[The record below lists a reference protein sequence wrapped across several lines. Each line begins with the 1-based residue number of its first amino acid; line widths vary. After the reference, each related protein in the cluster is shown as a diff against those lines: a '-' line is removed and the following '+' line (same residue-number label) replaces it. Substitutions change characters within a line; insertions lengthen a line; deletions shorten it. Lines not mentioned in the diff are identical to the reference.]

1 MMCKNFFIISC
12 TIATIHYGCGK
23 NRDPG
28 PTVPAPVVPP
38 VVIQHVPHQGKN
50 YLALGDSYT
59 IGQGVAPADNYPE
72 QTKSW
77 LAANGISDLHEPQII
92 ANLGWSTVDLKTAL
106 KNANLTGQ
114 FDVVSILIG
123 VNDQYRRIEITTY
136 ESNLRQLVQEAVW
149 LAANERSHVFVLSIP
164 DYSVTPFASQLDV
177 KKIANEIEAFNKVN
191 RQIAEAMQVR
201 YLDIT
206 ASTREAK
213 TNPSLVCPDGLH
225 PSAMEYAKWA
235 LKLGPMMKEALK

>member
-1 MMCKNFFIISC
+1 MLCKNFFIISC
-12 TIATIHYGCGK
+12 TLAAMHYGCGK
-23 NRDPG
+23 DRDPE
-28 PTVPAPVVPP
+28 PVVLSPVVPP
-38 VVIQHVPHQGKN
+38 VVILPVPHQGKN

-59 IGQGVAPADNYPE
+59 IGQGVAPTDNFPQ

-77 LAANGISDLHEPQII
+77 LVANGISDLQEPQII
-92 ANLGWSTVDLKTAL
+92 ANLGWSTADLKTAL
-106 KNANLTGQ
+106 KNANLAGQ

-123 VNDQYRRIEITTY
+123 VNDQYRRTDIKIY
-136 ESNLRQLVQEAVW
+136 EANLRQLVQEAVW

-177 KKIANEIEAFNKVN
+177 NKIAKEIDAFNKVN
-191 RQIAEAMQVR
+191 KQIAEAMQVR